1 MECPRTDRRNGIN
14 QWLRKIFSRSRYSL
28 CRVCIR
34 WEEEP
39 CTSRCARFGSKG
51 EAGQTR
57 RGSWCRNLP
66 GNTTDAAGQRVGK
79 TKIENDADL
88 RYLGFAKNGDRLA
101 ETFPRRLVQSSV
113 PMLARIW
120 SIAKVLIIVIKK
132 TTYHFILMINTG
144 ALLDKLLHNLHM
156 TLGSCSLER
165 RVPRLIRGVRMI
177 RIILMIRVAMR
188 TAMFK
193 NVNDDENSQN
203 PGATHRSRQG

>member
-1 MECPRTDRRNGIN
+1 MDWGKSFHAHIILYVGFASVEKKNP
-14 QWLRKIFSRSRYSL
+14 
-28 CRVCIR
+28 
-34 WEEEP
+34 
-39 CTSRCARFGSKG
+39 ARLVVPVLAAKVK
-51 EAGQTR
+51 
-57 RGSWCRNLP
+57 RGKP
-66 GNTTDAAGQRVGK
+66 AAVLDVEICLEIQQMQPV
-79 TKIENDADL
+79 KIENDADP

-113 PMLARIW
+113 PMLGRIW

-165 RVPRLIRGVRMI
+165 RVPRLIRRVRMI